1 MVFIISNLAYC
12 NQIYF
17 LKIFNVVLYVASLYE
32 VMPNVN
38 TFSILQIVRYNAL
51 LTTIKSSLTELQKGI
66 RGLVVMS
73 ADLEETFNCIFD
85 GRVPPLW
92 EKVRTWMVSKM
103 AGFFSTLRDL
113 SKLR

>member
-66 RGLVVMS
+66 RGLVMMS

-92 EKVRTWMVSKM
+92 EKVREHGWSVKWR
-103 AGFFSTLRDL
+103 GFLVRLGT
-113 SKLR
+113 